1 MRNVIQIKVKILNR
15 EKNPNRAIFLGSLYI
30 FQIESHDH
38 GRDMMTSCV
47 VLLMMEKLKHLK

>member
-38 GRDMMTSCV
+38 GRG
-47 VLLMMEKLKHLK
+47 LMMERLKHMK